1 MPRYIK
7 GDRCAGI
14 LRTSDGE
21 VPLSSG
27 EDGPGRWLLDNHP
40 GGPGSGRT
48 RAWTH
53 VEGHA
58 ASLMRQHHIRTA
70 ELFINQVP
78 CGPTGAAKCRNVLY
92 KLLPVGST
100 LDVHYPKDDG
110 TVGTW
115 RFVGGQRGWTV
126 IR

>member
-1 MPRYIK
+1 
-7 GDRCAGI
+7 
-14 LRTSDGE
+14 
-21 VPLSSG
+21 VPLVSG
-27 EDGPGRWLLDNHP
+27 EEGPGRWLLDNHA

-58 ASLMRQHHIRTA
+58 ASVMRQQNISRA

-92 KLLPVGST
+92 KLLPTGGI

-115 RFVGGQRGWTV
+115 RFVGGRKGWTEV
-126 IR
+126 R